1 MGRGAVTI
9 VSLLAGSAIA
19 LGLPAPRVA
28 AAELEAAANQAFD
41 RYVEEATQAFLAR
54 RNATRSTHP
63 EPRADGKPSPRDG
76 QVVARPARQDGI
88 IEVPGGLVHHWFG
101 TTFIGRATMSDTL
114 KVSYNYDD
122 YDEVYKPIV
131 ASQLLGKDGDA
142 YRIRLRIKEGAA
154 GISAVLDVT
163 SHVRYV
169 FPESGAA
176 YSMSASDEIREVKNA
191 GTPKERLLPA
201 GQGSGY
207 LWRAATFNLFVER
220 EGGVLLEMETIG
232 LSRVFPPLLGWVIE
246 PIARRFGRQ
255 SVELSLQE
263 FSRAVHARKS
273 G

>member
-1 MGRGAVTI
+1 MGRGSVTV
-9 VSLLAGSAIA
+9 VSLVVGSALA

-28 AAELEAAANQAFD
+28 AAELEAAASDAYD
-41 RYVEEATQAFLAR
+41 RYVKQATEAFLAR
-54 RNATRSTHP
+54 RDATLSAHSKTL
-63 EPRADGKPSPRDG
+63 GDG
-76 QVVARPARQDGI
+76 QVVARPAREDGI

-101 TTFIGRATMSDTL
+101 TTFIGRATMADTL

-122 YDEVYKPIV
+122 YDEVYRPII
-131 ASQLLGKDGDA
+131 ASKFLGKDGDA

-169 FPESGAA
+169 FPEHGAA
-176 YSMSASDEIREVKNA
+176 YSISATDEIREVKNA
-191 GTPKERLLPA
+191 GSPKERLLPV

-232 LSRVFPPLLGWVIE
+232 LSRDFPPLLGWIVE

-263 FSRAVHARKS
+263 FSRAVHSQKS

>member
-1 MGRGAVTI
+1 MGRPVTL
-9 VSLLAGSAIA
+9 VSLLVGSALA

-28 AAELEAAANQAFD
+28 AAELEAAASEAYD
-41 RYVEEATQAFLAR
+41 RYVEQATQAFLTR
-54 RNATRSTHP
+54 RNATRSAHET
-63 EPRADGKPSPRDG
+63 RADGKSSPRDG
-76 QVVARPARQDGI
+76 QVVARPAREDGI

-101 TTFIGRATMSDTL
+101 TTFIGGATMADTL
-114 KVSYNYDD
+114 KVSYAYDH
-122 YDEVYKPIV
+122 YDEVYRPVI
-131 ASQLLGKDGDA
+131 ASQFLGKDGDA
-142 YRIRLRIKEGAA
+142 YRVRLRIKEGAA
-154 GISAVLDVT
+154 GISGVLDVT
-163 SHVRYV
+163 SRIRYV

-176 YSMSASDEIREVKNA
+176 YSISASDEIREVKNA
-191 GTPKERLLPA
+191 GSATERLLPA

-232 LSRVFPPLLGWVIE
+232 LSREFPPLLGWIVE